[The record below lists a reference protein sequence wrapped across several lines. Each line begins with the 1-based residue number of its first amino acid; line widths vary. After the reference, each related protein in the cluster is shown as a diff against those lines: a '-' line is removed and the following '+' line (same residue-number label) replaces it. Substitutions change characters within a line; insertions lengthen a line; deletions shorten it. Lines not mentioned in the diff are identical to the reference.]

1 MTNNNWTGAAL
12 SLSLSRCRCRRFRQ
26 SFRIYYSLTL
36 LLFRVRPSF
45 RVPLFAFSLS
55 TSVTE
60 INGTWLRPPLPHT
73 VACVSERASERL
85 LRQSHF
91 FRAQL
96 PLLRDTSAI
105 ISFYRITAAN
115 EMTCVCYG
123 YGRSNSFGK
132 DSENHCCGLLQ
143 LCRKSQLAEH
153 EKKIEKK
160 SGRAEQWTDLL
171 RFFCW
176 RADGGWRWT
185 QGLSLPLSL
194 SPPSNFSPSVRGK
207 LT

>member
-12 SLSLSRCRCRRFRQ
+12 SLSLAVDVAASGSHSAFTIHSPFCYSASVRR
-26 SFRIYYSLTL
+26 SAS
-36 LLFRVRPSF
+36 P
-45 RVPLFAFSLS
+45 FSLS

-132 DSENHCCGLLQ
+132 DSENHCC
-143 LCRKSQLAEH
+143 A
-153 EKKIEKK
+153 
-160 SGRAEQWTDLL
+160 
-171 RFFCW
+171 RF
-176 RADGGWRWT
+176 AST
-185 QGLSLPLSL
+185 LS
-194 SPPSNFSPSVRGK
+194 
-207 LT
+207 